1 MDIAITSDSIRLGQ
15 LLKYAGLVPDGGEA
29 KALIADGAV
38 SVDGERELRR
48 GRQVAVGSV
57 VEVSMANGRHQLQLV
72 AEESPDA

>member
-1 MDIAITSDSIRLGQ
+1 MEIAISSGSIRLGQ

-48 GRQVAVGSV
+48 GRQVAVGAV
-57 VEVSMANGRHQLQLV
+57 VEVAMASGRHRLELV
-72 AEESPDA
+72 AEESPN